1 MSDRGAV
8 SRGGDALGGDVEV
21 EVGVGVEPDPVDT
34 ARPVYWIY
42 NFMLLRKR

>member
-8 SRGGDALGGDVEV
+8 SRGGDALGGDVEG
-21 EVGVGVEPDPVDT
+21 GVCVEPDPVVT

-42 NFMLLRKR
+42 NFMLLRKS